1 MRSALPGIPPALLT
15 ASCAAAPPDDIAAAV
30 IALERSAL
38 DRWGQGD
45 PGGYLELYAPEVT
58 YFDPVQPARVDGRD
72 AMTALYAPF
81 AGTIRVD
88 RYDMIAPAVQRHGE
102 VAVLTFNLV
111 SYQTGPDGREAA
123 VARWNATAVYRRL
136 DGAWRSIHVHWSFI
150 QPELKAPVS
159 EAAS

>member
-1 MRSALPGIPPALLT
+1 MDKD
-15 ASCAAAPPDDIAAAV
+15 AARV
-30 IALERSAL
+30 IALERGPL

-58 YFDPVQPARVDGRD
+58 YFDPVQPARVDGLD
-72 AMTALYAPF
+72 AMTALYAPL
-81 AGTIRVD
+81 AGQIRVD
-88 RYDMIAPAVQRHGE
+88 RYDMIAPTVQHHGE

-111 SYQTGPDGREAA
+111 SYQTTPDGTEAA
-123 VARWNATAVYRRL
+123 VARWNATAVYRL
-136 DGAWRSIHVHWSFI
+136 VGGGWRSIHAHWSFI

>member
-1 MRSALPGIPPALLT
+1 MDKDAT
-15 ASCAAAPPDDIAAAV
+15 TV
-30 IALERSAL
+30 IALERGAL

-58 YFDPVQPARVDGRD
+58 YFDPVQPARVDGLD
-72 AMTALYAPF
+72 AMTALYAPL
-81 AGTIRVD
+81 AGQIRVD
-88 RYDMIAPAVQRHGE
+88 HYDMIAPTVQRHGE

-111 SYQTGPDGREAA
+111 SYQKAPDGSEAA
-123 VARWNATAVYRRL
+123 VARWNATAVYRL
-136 DGAWRSIHVHWSFI
+136 VGGAWRSIHAHWSFI

>member
-1 MRSALPGIPPALLT
+1 MDTDAI
-15 ASCAAAPPDDIAAAV
+15 I
-30 IALERSAL
+30 IALERAAL

-45 PGGYLELYAPEVT
+45 PGGYLELYAADVT

-81 AGTIRVD
+81 VGQIRVD
-88 RYDMIAPAVQRHGE
+88 RYDLIAPMVQRHGE

-111 SYQTGPDGREAA
+111 SYQTAPDGREAA
-123 VARWNATAVYRRL
+123 VARWNATAVYRR
-136 DGAWRSIHVHWSFI
+136 DGGAWRSIHAHWSFI